1 MAESIEQRT
10 GITGWRAAFN
20 NAARRVLYSP
30 SFWYVT
36 AAALG
41 GVGGTLVARPGG
53 GPTGWLIGAA
63 IALSAAAVLSWR
75 REVRREGIEHRLR
88 DAIDAIGDG
97 FLLFDQED
105 RLVLANRPVREL
117 YAPIAGRLVPGT
129 PYVDILHAAVF
140 EQSLWAEG
148 MPGTPDE
155 IFARRL
161 AAHRSGTGQA
171 DIYRTR
177 SGRWI
182 RAREH
187 TMRGGARVGL
197 RTDVTELKER
207 EQAIAES
214 EARLRSLYDNTPAM
228 MHALDAEGRILS
240 VSDHW
245 LRKMGYG
252 REEVLGR
259 PPTDFMAE
267 DCRAEVERNGG
278 AKGLVEQAPT
288 LDRPRSY
295 LKKNGERLDVL
306 VSSFVERDSEGRFV
320 QAVAVLTDITELR
333 TREAELTALS
343 EELAEKNRML
353 DAALEHMS
361 HGLAMFDENQRL
373 LICNDRYMRMFDRPP
388 DLFACGAHLAE
399 MIRHDGA
406 LLGWSEAE
414 IARRI
419 EERLELSRMRKEGTV
434 VVDAVGGRT
443 MKVFHSPLAG
453 GGSLAIY
460 EDVTAME
467 AHKRALREAKESAE
481 IANRAKS
488 EFLANMSHEL
498 RTPLNAIIGFSEIL
512 KAELFG
518 AIGVEKY
525 RDYAHDIHES
535 GTHLLSLICDILDVA
550 KVEAGKIELD
560 DAELPVEHV
569 ARASLRL
576 VQPRAAEAQV
586 EVEAEFGHGDAR
598 LQGDERMVKQMLL
611 NLLSNAVKFT
621 PEGGTV
627 TLYTRLGEDGGFVL
641 GVRDTGIGIA
651 AEDIP
656 KVLTPFGQVASAFT
670 RRHAGTGLGLPLVNS
685 FAEAHGGRLELAS
698 TPGEGTDATIAFP
711 AERTVT
717 ALPAVQAVGA

>member
-1 MAESIEQRT
+1 MGDTIDQCT
-10 GITGWRAAFN
+10 GITGLRAAFN
-20 NAARRVLYSP
+20 DAARRVLYSP
-30 SFWYVT
+30 SVWYVT
-36 AAALG
+36 AAALA
-41 GVGGTLVARPGG
+41 GVGGTLAARPDGG
-53 GPTGWLIGAA
+53 LTGWLIGSA
-63 IALSAAAVLSWR
+63 IALSTAAVLSWR
-75 REVRREGIEHRLR
+75 RRVRREGIEHRLR

-97 FLLFDQED
+97 FMLFDHED
-105 RLVLANRPVREL
+105 RLVLANRQVREL
-117 YAPIAGRLVPGT
+117 YAPIADRLVPGT
-129 PYVDILHAAVF
+129 PFVDILHAAVF
-140 EQSLWAEG
+140 EQSLWADG

-161 AAHRSGTGQA
+161 AAHRAGTGQA

-177 SGRWI
+177 TGHWI
-182 RAREH
+182 RVREYA
-187 TMRGGARVGL
+187 MPGGARVGL

-207 EQAIAES
+207 ERAIAEN

-228 MHALDAEGRILS
+228 MHALDAEGRIIS

-245 LRKMGYG
+245 LRKMGYA

-259 PPTDFMAE
+259 PPTDFMTE
-267 DCRAEVERNGG
+267 DSRAEVERTGG
-278 AKGLVEQAPT
+278 AKGLVEQGPVQ
-288 LDRPRSY
+288 DRPRSY
-295 LKKNGERLDVL
+295 LNKNGERIDAL
-306 VSSFVERDSEGRFV
+306 VSGFVERDSEGRFV
-320 QAVAVLTDITELR
+320 RGVTVLTDVTELR

-343 EELAEKNRML
+343 EELAEKNRIL

-361 HGLAMFDENQRL
+361 HGLAMFDDEQRL
-373 LICNDRYMRMFDRPP
+373 TICNERYTRMFDRPP
-388 DLFACGAHLAE
+388 HLCAPGAHLVD
-399 MIRHDGA
+399 MIRHDGHV
-406 LLGWSEAE
+406 LGWTEEE
-414 IARRI
+414 IERRI
-419 EERLELSRMRKEGTV
+419 EERLELSRMRRDGTV

-512 KAELFG
+512 KSELFG

-525 RDYAHDIHES
+525 RDYARDIHES
-535 GTHLLSLICDILDVA
+535 GTHLLSLIGDILDVS
-550 KVEAGKIELD
+550 KVEAGKVELD
-560 DAELPVEHV
+560 EAELPVEHI

-598 LQGDERMVKQMLL
+598 LRGDERMVKQMLL

-627 TLYTRLGEDGGFVL
+627 TLYTRVGEDGGFVL

-656 KVLTPFGQVASAFT
+656 RVLAPFGQVASAFT
-670 RRHAGTGLGLPLVNS
+670 RRHAGTGLGLPLVKS
-685 FAEAHGGRLELAS
+685 FAEAHGGELELAS
-698 TPGEGTDATIAFP
+698 APGEGTDAAVAFP
-711 AERTVT
+711 AERTVV
-717 ALPAVQAVGA
+717 ALPEVQAVGA